1 MKNRKLR
8 SHAYYGWRV
17 KDAIEHAVKC
27 PDVVLRYETKLKNS
41 TNLLDTETVEVPYLI
56 CYDNN
61 RTYRIKLTQEEAN
74 YYKALEG
81 RLKCK

>member
-8 SHAYYGWRV
+8 SHAYFGWRV

-41 TNLLDTETVEVPYLI
+41 TNLLDTETVEIPYLI

-61 RTYRIKLTQEEAN
+61 RTYKVRLTKEEAD
-74 YYKALEG
+74 YYKALE
-81 RLKCK
+81 RRV